1 MQPSTIVNIVLQS
14 IIAGVLIWYA
24 IETYRLRKQT
34 AYQCRISIQPI
45 IDFPGDK
52 PPGLLRWALQNVG
65 LGPALNLHLYVWVSK
80 TSQLYALPDLK
91 HPSIVKP
98 SQRIDTAPLELID
111 SSQIKEKHPKLAK
124 VITDMPLAGGEG
136 TFVAIYED
144 SAGNV
149 YYSQQ
154 YADPSATKPF
164 SYGLL

>member
-1 MQPSTIVNIVLQS
+1 MQPATIINIVLQS
-14 IIAGVLIWYA
+14 IVAVFLIWYA

-45 IDFPGDK
+45 IDFPSDK
-52 PPGLLRWALQNVG
+52 RPRPPRWALQNVG

-80 TSQLYALPDLK
+80 TSQLHALPNIK
-91 HPSIVKP
+91 RPSILKP
-98 SQRIDTAPLELID
+98 NERIDTDPLELID
-111 SSQIKEKHPKLAK
+111 SSQIKKKHPKLAK
-124 VITDMPLAGGEG
+124 IITNMPLAGGAG
-136 TFVAIYED
+136 TLIAIYED

-154 YADPSATKPF
+154 YADPVATKPF